1 MSVFA
6 FCHSLSFT
14 IGFTCSR
21 LPKVI
26 KQQLNISWFSYLYT
40 FIALFSVNFI

>member
-6 FCHSLSFT
+6 ICHILSFT

-21 LPKVI
+21 LPKQ
-26 KQQLNISWFSYLYT
+26 QQLDISWFSYLYT
-40 FIALFSVNFI
+40 FIALFSVIFI

>member
-26 KQQLNISWFSYLYT
+26 TAATKHQLVQLSLYIYR
-40 FIALFSVNFI
+40 FIQC